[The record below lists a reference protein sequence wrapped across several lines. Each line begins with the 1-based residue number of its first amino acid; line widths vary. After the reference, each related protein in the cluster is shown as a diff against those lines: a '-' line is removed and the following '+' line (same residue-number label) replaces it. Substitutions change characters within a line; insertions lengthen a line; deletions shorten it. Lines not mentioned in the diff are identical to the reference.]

1 MFDGWR
7 RRLRAMRRD
16 TYALYLASRDPRVPW
31 IPKVLAICVLAY
43 ATSPIDLIPDFIP
56 VLGLLDDLLIIPLG
70 LLAVARLIPADLL
83 AEHRTAAAEARAPE
97 SRAGLVLVIT
107 TWLVLAGLG
116 ALAVLRLSR

>member
-1 MFDGWR
+1 
-7 RRLRAMRRD
+7 MRRD

-31 IPKVLAICVLAY
+31 IPKLLAICVIAY

-70 LLAVARLIPADLL
+70 LLAVGRLIPAALL
-83 AEHRTAAAEARAPE
+83 AEHRAAAAEARAPE
-97 SRAGLVLVIT
+97 SRAGLVLVIAI
-107 TWLVLAGLG
+107 WAVLAGLA